1 VSRNRAAN
9 SAHEL
14 ELVMSTIRIASMRGF
29 GGSTPKRRGGSPVSI
44 QRQKIVDE

>member
-1 VSRNRAAN
+1 
-9 SAHEL
+9 
-14 ELVMSTIRIASMRGF
+14 MRGF